1 MNEAC
6 TNGQFV
12 IFNDIVPVN
21 LVAGYSGVRPVLI
34 FIYFFFAKL
43 KRNLKSKTLL
53 NLCHVLRLLINLIK
67 LYLQYC

>member
-21 LVAGYSGVRPVLI
+21 LVAGYSEVMPV
-34 FIYFFFAKL
+34 FFFFAKL

>member
-21 LVAGYSGVRPVLI
+21 LVAGYSEVMPV
-34 FIYFFFAKL
+34 FFFFVKL
-43 KRNLKSKTLL
+43 
-53 NLCHVLRLLINLIK
+53 
-67 LYLQYC
+67 